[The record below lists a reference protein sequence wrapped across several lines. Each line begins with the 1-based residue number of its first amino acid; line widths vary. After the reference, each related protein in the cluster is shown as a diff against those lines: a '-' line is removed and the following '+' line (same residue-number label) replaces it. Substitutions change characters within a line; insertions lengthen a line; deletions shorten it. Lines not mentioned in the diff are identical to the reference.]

1 MTDSFLCTT
10 EADTTVYSNYT
21 SIKKKKR
28 KRKSSLKSRH
38 LAIANIFYA
47 FPQK

>member
-21 SIKKKKR
+21 SIKKKEK
-28 KRKSSLKSRH
+28 KKKVF
-38 LAIANIFYA
+38 IEI
-47 FPQK
+47 